1 LPLPILRGRV
11 LLQKGPGC
19 ALRLDRGPVVLVAR
33 CSHPLVITP

>member
-19 ALRLDRGPVVLVAR
+19 ALRLDRGPVVLAR
-33 CSHPLVITP
+33 ASHPLVITP